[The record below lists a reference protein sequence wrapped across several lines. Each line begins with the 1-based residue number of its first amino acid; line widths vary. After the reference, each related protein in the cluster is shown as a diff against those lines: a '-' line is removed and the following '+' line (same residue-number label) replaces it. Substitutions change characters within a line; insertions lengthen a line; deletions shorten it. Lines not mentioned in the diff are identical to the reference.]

1 MLHILQVINC
11 FWLLFFNDVRAN
23 DWNEYEKYYITYW
36 AERNIHDEKDLENLE
51 KNCWTWIKA
60 TKSSSEPR
68 CDMVYLY
75 CHNAFT
81 QDFDVERVL
90 GHHQL
95 PSDVA
100 DLTIR
105 LYSFSFYVH
114 DVFMS
119 LITDSTEER
128 VLLKVYL

>member
-11 FWLLFFNDVRAN
+11 FWLLFFNDVHAN
-23 DWNEYEKYYITYW
+23 NWNEYEIYYITNW
-36 AERNIHDEKDLENLE
+36 AQRNIHDEKDLENLE
-51 KNCWTWIKA
+51 KFSWTWIKA
-60 TKSSSEPR
+60 TKSSSESR

-75 CHNAFT
+75 CHDAFT

-105 LYSFSFYVH
+105 LYSLSFYVH

-128 VLLKVYL
+128 VLLKVDL

>member
-11 FWLLFFNDVRAN
+11 FWLLFLNDVRAN
-23 DWNEYEKYYITYW
+23 NWNEYEKYYITSW
-36 AERNIHDEKDLENLE
+36 AERNIHDEKNLENLE
-51 KNCWTWIKA
+51 KKFWTWIKA

-75 CHNAFT
+75 CHDTFT

>member
-1 MLHILQVINC
+1 MMSQ
-11 FWLLFFNDVRAN
+11 
-23 DWNEYEKYYITYW
+23 
-36 AERNIHDEKDLENLE
+36 DLENLE
-51 KNCWTWIKA
+51 KIFWTWIKA

-128 VLLKVYL
+128 VLLKVDL